1 MSYRRGY
8 RLLPHTADI
17 RVEVRAGDLS
27 GLFAASVEA
36 LFSLIIDRR
45 KVRPA
50 VSRTIGV
57 SGKDP
62 RDLLFSLLKEALLLF
77 SSERFLVRSAHATMK
92 GSGMEVHVSGE
103 PFDASR
109 HSADREIKA
118 VTAHGMTVG
127 KADGG
132 CIARFIVDV

>member
-1 MSYRRGY
+1 MRDRGF

-17 RVEVRAGDLS
+17 RLEVRAKDLP

-36 LFSLIIDRR
+36 LFSLIVDRR

-50 VSRTIGV
+50 ASRTIEA
-57 SGKDP
+57 SGNDDP
-62 RDLLFSLLKEALLLF
+62 DILFSLLKEALLLF
-77 SSERFLVRSAHATMK
+77 SAERFLVRSAHATMK
-92 GSGMEVHVSGE
+92 VSGVKIEISGE

-109 HSADREIKA
+109 HSAEREIKA

-127 KADGG
+127 KAAGG